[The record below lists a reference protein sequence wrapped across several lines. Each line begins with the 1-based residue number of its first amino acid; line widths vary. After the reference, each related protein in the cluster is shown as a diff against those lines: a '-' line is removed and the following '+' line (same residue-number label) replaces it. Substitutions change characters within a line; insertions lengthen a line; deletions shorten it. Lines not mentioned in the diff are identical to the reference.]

1 MAAYQKPTQTA
12 KMQQDHQPPNY
23 EPKAIE
29 AAVQQH
35 WEERQAF
42 RADENSSKPKYYC
55 LSMFPYPS
63 GKLHM
68 GHVRNYTIGDVLSR
82 YHQMK
87 GYNVMQ
93 PMGWDAFGLPA
104 ENAAMANNVPPAAWT
119 YSNIEYMKQQLK
131 SLGLGVDW
139 SREVT
144 TCKPDYYRWEQ
155 WLFTRLFKKG
165 VVYKKTA
172 SVNWDPED
180 NTVLANEQVIDGRGW
195 RSGALVEKRDIP
207 MYFFRITQYAEEL
220 LQDLDT
226 LDGWPEQVKT
236 MQRNWIGK
244 SYGVRFAFEIP
255 AGIENGPSRS
265 LPLPQAGE
273 GWGEGKATGGRL
285 GERASANT
293 LTPSPS
299 PSCGRG
305 ELLWVYTTR
314 ADTIMGVTFV
324 AVAAEHPLATRAAQ
338 GNAKL
343 AEFIEEC
350 KRGGVAEADIATME
364 KKGMDTGIKV
374 THPLTG
380 EQVPVWVGNYVLMGY
395 GEGAVMAVPA
405 HDERDFGF
413 AKKYGLPIKQSIT
426 EKGEGRREKGNSSA
440 EVFPFPLPPS
450 PFSTDAWQEWYAT
463 KEGICFNSGKY
474 DGLNYAQAVDAIAA
488 DLAAKGLGEKKVQFR
503 LRDWGISRQRYWGC
517 PIPIIHC
524 PSCGDVAVPDDQL
537 PVKLPENVVP
547 DGAGSPLAKMPEFY
561 QCTCPQCGGKARRET
576 DTMDTFVES
585 SWYYARYASPQCDA
599 GMVDKVAA
607 QKWLPVDQ
615 YIGGI
620 EHAILHL
627 LYARFFHK
635 LMRDEGLVQG
645 NEPFVNLLT
654 QGMVVAP
661 TFYREEANGK
671 KQWINPTDVDVEL
684 DTKARPL
691 GAKLK
696 TDGQPVVIGGTEKM
710 SKSKNNGVDP
720 QAIIDEYGA
729 DTARLFMMF
738 AAPPDQQLEW
748 SDAGVEGA
756 FRFLRRVWKF
766 AHEHQERI
774 QTALKSRI
782 ALGNIAPSQKK
793 NRYQIHKFLQQA
805 NYDFGRHQ
813 FNTVISSAMKMLNTL
828 DEMPLSYANDEAGKG
843 FAPCGNVYDQ
853 YVCEG
858 AGIIL
863 RLLAPITP
871 HIAQALWKELGY
883 GDDILA
889 APWPEVDE
897 AALEQDEIELV
908 IQVNGKLRGS
918 LRVPAN
924 ADKAAVEQLALASE
938 AVQKHLNGAAPKK
951 LIVVPGRLI
960 NVVI

>member
-1 MAAYQKPTQTA
+1 
-12 KMQQDHQPPNY
+12 MQQDYQPKN
-23 EPKAIE
+23 IE
-29 AAVQQH
+29 AAAQQY

-42 RADENSSKPKYYC
+42 RADERSDKPKYYC

-82 YHQMK
+82 YHRMK
-87 GYNVMQ
+87 GFNVMQ

-119 YSNIEYMKQQLK
+119 YSNIDYMKQQLK

-155 WLFTRLFKKG
+155 WLFTRLFAKG
-165 VVYKKTA
+165 VIYKKTA
-172 SVNWDPED
+172 TVNWDPED

-195 RSGALVEKRDIP
+195 RSGALVEKREIP
-207 MYFFRITQYAEEL
+207 MYFFRITQYAEQL
-220 LQDLDT
+220 LADLDQ

-244 SYGVRFAFEIP
+244 SFGVRFAFP
-255 AGIENGPSRS
+255 YD
-265 LPLPQAGE
+265 LD
-273 GWGEGKATGGRL
+273 GKQ
-285 GERASANT
+285 EK
-293 LTPSPS
+293 
-299 PSCGRG
+299 
-305 ELLWVYTTR
+305 LWVYTTR
-314 ADTIMGVTFV
+314 ADTIMGVTFC
-324 AVAAEHPLATRAAQ
+324 AIAAEHPLATYAAK
-338 GNAKL
+338 NNPEL
-343 AEFIEEC
+343 AAFIAEC

-364 KKGMDTGIKV
+364 KKGMPTGIFV

-380 EQVPVWVGNYVLMGY
+380 EQIPVWVGNYVLMGY

-405 HDERDFGF
+405 HDERDFHF
-413 AKKYGLPIKQSIT
+413 AKTYDLPIKPVIIS
-426 EKGEGRREKGNSSA
+426 EGYELASDSMIAGINATGDIHLTQPVLHGVQGKSWLFDWQKWESCFA
-440 EVFPFPLPPS
+440 EHGSL
-450 PFSTDAWQEWYAT
+450 
-463 KEGICFNSGKY
+463 FNSGKY
-474 DGLNYAQAVDAIAA
+474 DGLNFDQAIDAIAA
-488 DLAAKGLGEKKVQFR
+488 DLAAKDLGEKKVQFR

-524 PSCGDVAVPDDQL
+524 PSCGDVPVPDDQL

-561 QCTCPQCGGKARRET
+561 ECTCPKCGGKARRET

-585 SWYYARYASPQCDA
+585 SWYYARYASPACTTS
-599 GMVDKVAA
+599 MVDKQAA
-607 QKWLPVDQ
+607 QQWLPVDQ

-645 NEPFVNLLT
+645 DEPFKNLLT
-654 QGMVVAP
+654 QGMVIAP
-661 TFYREEANGK
+661 TFYREESNGK
-671 KQWINPTDVDVEL
+671 KLWINPADVDVEI
-684 DTKARPL
+684 DAKARPI
-691 GAKLK
+691 GAKLRS
-696 TDGQPVVIGGTEKM
+696 DGQPVVIGGTEKM

-720 QAIIDEYGA
+720 QAIIDQYGA

-748 SDAGVEGA
+748 SDSGVEGS
-756 FRFLRRVWKF
+756 FRFLKRVWNF
-766 AHEHQERI
+766 ARDYNEYLTSVDLPVDSEDIIDPASLSNYEANFRKARREIH
-774 QTALKSRI
+774 AVLK
-782 ALGNIAPSQKK
+782 
-793 NRYQIHKFLQQA
+793 QA
-805 NYDFGRHQ
+805 NFDFGRLQ
-813 FNTVISSAMKMLNTL
+813 FNTVVSASMKLLNILDSSPKLHGSSGLNQL
-828 DEMPLSYANDEAGKG
+828 EG
-843 FAPCGNVYDQ
+843 FRPIMQ
-853 YVCEG
+853 EG
-858 AGIIL
+858 YRILL
-863 RLLAPITP
+863 RLLSPIAP
-871 HIAQALWKELGY
+871 HITQTLWKELGY
-883 GDDILA
+883 GDDILS

-897 AALEQDEIELV
+897 AALVQDEIELM

-918 LRVPAN
+918 LHVAKD
-924 ADKAAVEQLALASE
+924 ADKATLEQLALAHE
-938 AVQKHLNGAAPKK
+938 AVQKLLSGGTAKK
-951 LIVVPGRLI
+951 IIVVPGRLI